1 MHNVPDAKLEVIL
14 AGSELVDKGLVARTW
29 GNVSCRVDEQTF
41 VITPSGIG
49 YERLVPE
56 FIVPVN
62 IKTKNHEG
70 DVRPSSEKGIH
81 AAVYAA
87 NPDVNFI
94 IHTHQTY
101 ATCISVAG
109 FNDLAPTEAEQTAL
123 GGPLCL
129 AAYAMPGTDKLKNN
143 VVAVLNEDYAP
154 ILMERHGALIMGKDR
169 AEAFDKSV
177 IAEEVCRRAMHDIEY
192 KADKPLAVAVNDAV
206 GTNTP
211 DRKTEADS
219 PGYSGDP
226 AAEEY
231 CKAIFD
237 AYHEITH
244 IAYFSSPSVLASMS
258 AAGSAVPAILDD
270 YAQMVG
276 IDAKV
281 ARKPKETAKKRK
293 GRNAV
298 FIKGLGV
305 LCCAGSPSDCDALMM
320 LVEKNAMAYRLAQ
333 YHGKV
338 KPISYIERR
347 LMRHIYVTK
356 YSKKK

>member
-1 MHNVPDAKLEVIL
+1 MTDVQEAKLEVIR
-14 AGSELVDKGLVARTW
+14 AGAELVEKGLVARTW
-29 GNVSCRVDEQTF
+29 GNVSCRVDDHTF
-41 VITPSGIG
+41 VITPSGIA

-56 FIVPVN
+56 YIVPVD

-70 DVRPSSEKGIH
+70 DVKPSSEKGIH
-81 AAVYAA
+81 SAVYAA

-109 FNDLAPTEAEQTAL
+109 FNDLAPTGEEQATL
-123 GGPLCL
+123 GGPLRL

-143 VVAVLNEDYAP
+143 VVAVLKEDYAP

-169 AEAFDKSV
+169 AAAFNKSV

-192 KADKPLAVAVNDAV
+192 NADKPLAVAVNNSA

-211 DRKTEADS
+211 DRKTEDES

-226 AAEEY
+226 AAEEH

-237 AYHEITH
+237 AYPEITH
-244 IAYFSSPSVLASMS
+244 IAYFTSPSVLASMA

-281 ARKPKETAKKRK
+281 ARKPRETAKKLK

-305 LCCAGSPSDCDALMM
+305 LCCAGNPSDCDALMR

-333 YHGKV
+333 YHGKA
-338 KPISYIERR
+338 KPISYVERR